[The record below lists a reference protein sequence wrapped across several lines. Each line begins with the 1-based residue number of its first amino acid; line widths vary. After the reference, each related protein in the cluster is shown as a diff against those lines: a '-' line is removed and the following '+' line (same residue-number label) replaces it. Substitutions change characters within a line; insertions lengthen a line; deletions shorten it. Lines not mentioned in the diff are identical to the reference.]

1 MENASKALIM
11 AGGVLIGILILSL
24 AVYLFIDFG
33 GKASV
38 IHDRI
43 TSNQLTQFNAQFNVY
58 VGRKDVT
65 IYQIIS
71 LVNLAKEN
79 NEEHQ
84 NDGVFESD
92 YKIEISLDSQN
103 DRLRLGMNAKL
114 SIITEMEENVWTVP
128 YNAIYEKEEGT
139 HYIEIAKD
147 ETGENKEELEVEIGI
162 EGTYYTQIKSDKI
175 KSGMKI
181 VLPKVE
187 SGNSIESLIEM
198 MGADAGI

>member
-92 YKIEISLDSQN
+92 YKIEISLNNSDITSINEEKKLELITTNN
-103 DRLRLGMNAKL
+103 D
-114 SIITEMEENVWTVP
+114 
-128 YNAIYEKEEGT
+128 
-139 HYIEIAKD
+139 
-147 ETGENKEELEVEIGI
+147 
-162 EGTYYTQIKSDKI
+162 
-175 KSGMKI
+175 
-181 VLPKVE
+181 VE
-187 SGNSIESLIEM
+187 SATHSSTKG
-198 MGADAGI
+198 

>member
-79 NEEHQ
+79 HEEHKS
-84 NDGVFESD
+84 DGVYESD
-92 YKIEISLDSQN
+92 YKIEILIDGINKTSIDEDDKLTLITTNN
-103 DRLRLGMNAKL
+103 DVES
-114 SIITEMEENVWTVP
+114 SIDENGEPTV
-128 YNAIYEKEEGT
+128 
-139 HYIEIAKD
+139 
-147 ETGENKEELEVEIGI
+147 V
-162 EGTYYTQIKSDKI
+162 
-175 KSGMKI
+175 
-181 VLPKVE
+181 PKVKYE
-187 SGNSIESLIEM
+187 CTNAEYHDNRKNFKSLL
-198 MGADAGI
+198 

>member
-33 GKASV
+33 GKAAV

-58 VGRKDVT
+58 AGRDDVT

-79 NEEHQ
+79 NKNYEDAG
-84 NDGVFESD
+84 NDYQV
-92 YKIEISLDSQN
+92 EIWLTNGNVNLTSEY
-103 DRLRLGMNAKL
+103 
-114 SIITEMEENVWTVP
+114 ITEGDKLNYITSNNDIEKTVDS
-128 YNAIYEKEEGT
+128 NGEVTYE
-139 HYIEIAKD
+139 
-147 ETGENKEELEVEIGI
+147 
-162 EGTYYTQIKSDKI
+162 
-175 KSGMKI
+175 
-181 VLPKVE
+181 PKVKYTCT
-187 SGNSIESLIEM
+187 SIEYHNNRKSFKSLF
-198 MGADAGI
+198 